1 MLLDMKKRLLFWTN
15 VFMLH
20 FGLAYYLQQKIDAD
34 FYAVIDTPNKPKK
47 MFQNQNL
54 VDFQKTWYFH
64 DQINRTT
71 FKPDLEYLSNFEKKY
86 QIDLWKL
93 VINERFFYR
102 FNRFYKFSTNEILQI
117 LEQEC
122 KLFEQILDETKPD
135 YFLIYDPP
143 FHYQKLLLEM
153 CKVRN
158 IKVLCIYFARI
169 SGKSVIAEDGG
180 TLDLPKKIEFGKL
193 ENKSKKLNQVKNE
206 VPYSILAKKYK
217 SDRGASSSDKIKALF
232 DYILYSDSQNTKSN
246 FTYYGRSKPKVV
258 LDSISLSV
266 KRKIRSRFMTKNL
279 VSNPDLNIP
288 YVYFPMNVEEEL
300 SVLHYSP
307 FFTNQIEIIRYL
319 AKSIPIDHKLYV
331 KDHIFAEFRGWH
343 SINEYKEIME
353 IPNVMLI
360 HPSYSSNVLVKQSKL
375 VVTVRGTASFDA
387 AKENIPSLVFGD
399 IPFSI
404 LPSVYKVDTLT
415 ELPFMIKTALKT
427 VVNSS
432 DVQKYIDMI
441 NAKSINFDMMD
452 FEVKRN
458 HQFYSG
464 NTLSDVDIP
473 ENSVKEFFDN
483 NKKYFEPLVN
493 AHLSKINPT

>member
-1 MLLDMKKRLLFWTN
+1 MKKRLLFWTN

-20 FGLAYYLQQKIDAD
+20 FGLAYYLQQKIDAE
-34 FYAVIDTPNKPKK
+34 FYAIIDVPNKPKK

-54 VDFQKTWYFH
+54 IDFQKTWYFH
-64 DQINRTT
+64 DQIIKTQQ
-71 FKPDLEYLSNFEKKY
+71 KPDLEYLSKFEEKY
-86 QIDLWKL
+86 KIDLWKL

-102 FNRFYKFSTNEILQI
+102 FNRFYKFSKDEILQI

-143 FHYQKLLLEM
+143 FHYQKLLLEI

-169 SGKSVIAEDGG
+169 GGKSVIAEDGG
-180 TLDLPKKIEFGKL
+180 TLDLPKEIEFSKL
-193 ENKSKKLNQVKNE
+193 ENGSEKSNDIKNE
-206 VPYSILAKKYK
+206 GDYSALAKKYK
-217 SDRGASSSDKIKALF
+217 NDRGSSSSDKIKAFF

-246 FTYYGRSKPKVV
+246 FTYYGRSKPKVI
-258 LDSISLSV
+258 LDTISLSI
-266 KRKIRSRFMTKNL
+266 KRKNRARFMIKNL
-279 VSNPDLNIP
+279 ESSPDLNIP

-307 FFTNQIEIIRYL
+307 LFTNQIEIIRHL

-331 KDHIFAEFRGWH
+331 KEHPFAGFRGWH
-343 SINEYKEIME
+343 KIKEYQEIME
-353 IPNVMLI
+353 IPNVELI
-360 HPSYSSNVLVKQSKL
+360 HTSVPSEDLIKQSKL

-404 LPSVYKVDTLT
+404 LPSVYKVDTLIDI
-415 ELPFMIKTALKT
+415 PHVIKTALKT
-427 VVNSS
+427 TVNSE

-441 NAKSINFDMMD
+441 NEKSINFDMMD

-458 HQFYSG
+458 RHFYSG
-464 NTLSDVDIP
+464 NILSDVDIS
-473 ENSVKEFFDN
+473 ENSVKEFFDH
-483 NKKYFEPLVN
+483 NKKYFQPLVD
-493 AHLSKINPT
+493 AHLSKINPN